1 MAKPQATERRRVSV
15 KTAPAA
21 KTKAPTTK
29 VVVNTDTHQPE
40 EVPVEE
46 EVSVLIPH
54 HFTLTLDNYHE
65 IKYRPGTHSM
75 PQSHFDHWYTK
86 LMGVKLA
93 AEAVA
98 KTAAA

>member
-1 MAKPQATERRRVSV
+1 MAKTPTTERRRVSV
-15 KTAPAA
+15 KAAPAV

-46 EVSVLIPH
+46 EVMVVIPH

-65 IKYRPGTHSM
+65 IKYRPGNHPM
-75 PQSHFDHWYTK
+75 PQSHLDHWYTK
-86 LMGVKLA
+86 LMGVKPA
-93 AEAVA
+93 AEVVA
-98 KTAAA
+98 KTTAA